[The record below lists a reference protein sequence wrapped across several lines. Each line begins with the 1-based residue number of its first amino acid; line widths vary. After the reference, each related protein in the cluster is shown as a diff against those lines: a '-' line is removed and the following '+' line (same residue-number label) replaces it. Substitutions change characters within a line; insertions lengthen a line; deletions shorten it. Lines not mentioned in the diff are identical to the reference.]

1 MDVNCPAVG
10 NGRLCMEGVGAVHA
24 IFLYLSPVAT
34 PCSELCNQNYLS
46 VKSQGGMTLS
56 SQQRWHLGMT
66 NYRYKA
72 IIGGFSELLNR
83 FIITRQ
89 LTN

>member
-1 MDVNCPAVG
+1 MDG
-10 NGRLCMEGVGAVHA
+10 EDDDDDDT
-24 IFLYLSPVAT
+24 I
-34 PCSELCNQNYLS
+34 E
-46 VKSQGGMTLS
+46 
-56 SQQRWHLGMT
+56 QRWHLGMT

-89 LTN
+89 

>member
-56 SQQRWHLGMT
+56 SQLSHLFTASLESASPSMSWT
-66 NYRYKA
+66 TL
-72 IIGGFSELLNR
+72 IISW
-83 FIITRQ
+83 
-89 LTN
+89 

>member
-56 SQQRWHLGMT
+56 SQLSYMSHLFTASLESASPSMSWT
-66 NYRYKA
+66 TL
-72 IIGGFSELLNR
+72 IISW
-83 FIITRQ
+83 
-89 LTN
+89 